1 MKSIN
6 LKSLLPHLIAVFAI
20 IMSAFLYCSPV
31 LEGKTL
37 VQSDIIKHKAQSKE
51 IKDYREK
58 GEDILWTS
66 RVFSGMTTFN
76 IGANFKTNIMMLIKS
91 PTHMFP
97 QGVGLIILTCL
108 GFYFLLIMMGVN
120 PWLALI
126 AAIAYGISSNLLS
139 SLNAGHNTK
148 IQSIAFMGPA
158 IGGVAMAFRGKLM
171 MGSVLTALFV
181 GLMVSANHFQI
192 VYYFLLTCI
201 IGGIVYFI
209 YALKEKTLNQ
219 YLKTVGFLIAAG
231 LIGFLPNFSKA
242 YNVYEHNHDTIR
254 GGKKLISSKSK
265 KEEGGLDK
273 SYAMSWS
280 YGLMESFSVIVP
292 SVKGGSSAE
301 DLPANGAVAELVG
314 PQRGDQPLKGP
325 TYIGDQPFL
334 QGVVYFGAAFIFLF
348 FLSLFL
354 VEDKIRVW
362 FLAVIV
368 LSFFIAWGRHFSIF
382 TDLLFNYFPLY
393 NKFRTPS
400 MALSMAGIAVPA
412 LAMIGAARVFSKEL
426 DSAKFKRAFRLTMYT
441 TGGIMTLLLLYG
453 LTSDWMGPN
462 DVSLQSKAPWN
473 NAKLFEA
480 LVADRK
486 SLYMR
491 DWIISAVIMAICGG
505 LIWLYQ
511 KEKLSMTLAL
521 VVLAFVTIGDMWR
534 VSKRYL
540 NNESFV
546 VERQYDGQF
555 APTGADKLIL
565 QDKDPHYRV
574 INLTGNPWTDGLTC
588 YHHKN
593 IGGHH
598 AAKIQRYQDLIE
610 NQLGSQIQMINKGV
624 MQGPQGLALNPEVS
638 RKMTVY
644 NMLNTKYFVVK
655 KNAEGVIKNPT
666 ACGNAWFVENLQKVE
681 TNDDEMAALSSID
694 PLQTAI
700 IHSEFKDALYD
711 YNFGKS
717 AGAEI
722 KLASFSPN
730 VMTYTS
736 NNAQDGLAVFSEIYY
751 PNGWYAYID
760 GEPAEIYR
768 ANYVLRTIKIPA
780 GERQIEMRFE
790 PKSYAIGE
798 SVSMAGSVL
807 FLLFAGG
814 MIFLLFKKNK
824 SEESI
829 ETA

>member
-6 LKSLLPHLIAVFAI
+6 LKALFPHLIAIFAI

-51 IKDYREK
+51 IADYREK

-91 PTHMFP
+91 PTHLFP
-97 QGVGLIILTCL
+97 QGVGLIILTCF
-108 GFYFLLIMMGVN
+108 GFYILLILMGVS

-126 AAIAYGISSNLLS
+126 AAIAYGLSSNLLS

-148 IQSIAFMGPA
+148 IQSIAFMAPA
-158 IGGVAMAFRGKLM
+158 IGGVALAFRGRLII
-171 MGSVLTALFV
+171 GSIMTALFV

-192 VYYFLLTCI
+192 VYYFLLVCVL
-201 IGGIVYFI
+201 GGIVYLI
-209 YALKEKTLNQ
+209 YALREKTLNQ

-231 LIGFLPNFSKA
+231 IIGFLPNFSKA

-314 PQRGDQPLKGP
+314 PNRGDQPLKGP

-362 FLAVIV
+362 FISIIV

-382 TDLLFNYFPLY
+382 TDLLFNYFPLF

-400 MALSMAGIAVPA
+400 MALAMAGIAVPA
-412 LAMIGAARVFSKEL
+412 LAMIGLAKALSKDL
-426 DSAKFKRAFRLTMYT
+426 DPDKFKRAFRLTLYT
-441 TGGIMTLLLLYG
+441 TGGVMTILLLYG
-453 LTSDWMGPN
+453 LTNDWMGPN
-462 DVSLQSKAPWN
+462 DVNLQSKAPWN
-473 NAKLFEA
+473 NPQLFEA

-491 DWIISAVIMAICGG
+491 DWMISLVIMAICGG
-505 LIWLYQ
+505 LIWIYQ
-511 KEKLSMTLAL
+511 KGKLSMTIVL
-521 VVLAFVTIGDMWR
+521 VVLAAVTIGDTWR

-540 NNESFV
+540 NNDSFV
-546 VERQYDGQF
+546 AERQYDGQF
-555 APTGADKLIL
+555 AMSGADKAIL

-588 YHHKN
+588 YYHKN

-610 NQLGSQIQMINKGV
+610 NQLGSQIQLINKGV
-624 MQGPQGLALNPEVS
+624 LQGPQGLVFNPEVS
-638 RKMTVY
+638 RQMTVY
-644 NMLNTKYFVVK
+644 NMLNTKYFIVK

-666 ACGNAWFVENLQKVE
+666 ACGNAWFVENIKKVS
-681 TNDDEMAALSSID
+681 TNDEEMDALSSIN
-694 PLQTAI
+694 PLNTAI
-700 IHSEFKDALYD
+700 IHAEFETGLYN

-717 AGAEI
+717 ADAEI
-722 KLASFSPN
+722 KLTYFAPDAL
-730 VMTYTS
+730 TYTS
-736 NNAQDGLAVFSEIYY
+736 SNTQDGLALFSEVIY
-751 PNGWYAYID
+751 PNGWKAYID
-760 GEPAEIYR
+760 GEPAEIFR
-768 ANYVLRTIKIPA
+768 ANYILRAIKIPA

-790 PKSYAIGE
+790 PSTYGFGE
-798 SVSMAGSVL
+798 GVSMAGSIL
-807 FLLFAGG
+807 FILFAGG
-814 MIFLLFKKNK
+814 MAFFLIKKNK
-824 SEESI
+824 SEDST
-829 ETA
+829 ETT